1 MLGYGPRSMKT
12 TPPPPATRPWIPL
25 LAAAL
30 AAVTLLV
37 LWPALHVPFFF
48 DDTGDVVDNREI
60 RQLWPPLWLTAGP
73 PESNALAGRPVSAL
87 SFALVYA
94 AAGESAVAQHA
105 VNLLLHAAAALVLFG
120 LVRRTLLL
128 PRAGPFTPEAAAGL
142 AAVSA
147 LFWAIHPLNTEA
159 VAYAVQRTEQL
170 WAFCYLLTLYAALRA
185 TGAQARAWT
194 AVAIGACAVGM
205 GSKEIMVSAP
215 LAVIAFDW
223 VFREKS
229 ALRERRALYLGLSAC
244 WLVLAALLLSGKQGA
259 VALHANDPLTPWQ
272 YLFTQGRVI
281 ARYLRLV
288 VWPRPLALVY
298 DWDQVTPLAQGLPFF
313 LMVGALFLATAWAL
327 WRRHPLGFVGAV
339 VFMALAPSS
348 SILPLPTEIA
358 AERRMYLPSAAL
370 VAALVAVAW
379 RGLSKLARPQ
389 PVGLAAAAVVAVALA
404 VGTRARLHDY
414 RSTLSIWEDTVRK
427 SPHHSTVLANYAR
440 ELVRADRPVEAIP
453 YLRRAIELRSDVPVT
468 HYLLGWSLLLT
479 KDAQGAQPPLREA
492 IRLAPDTPN
501 AHFAL
506 GQSLAASKDWDGA
519 AAAFTEALR
528 VDPKDEQSRA
538 ELAKVHNNRAR
549 AFAEQG
555 RPADALRALEE
566 SVRVRPEYALGHL
579 NVGNARAAQ
588 GEWKG
593 AIDAWI
599 TAARVAPDDAQ
610 VRAMVAQRL
619 RGLPPEAIPLVE
631 PALAGASPA
640 LRSAVE
646 GR

>member
-1 MLGYGPRSMKT
+1 MLGYARAMK
-12 TPPPPATRPWIPL
+12 PSL
-25 LAAAL
+25 LAAVL

-48 DDTGDVVDNREI
+48 DDAGDLVDNPEI
-60 RQLWPPLWLTAGP
+60 RQLWPPRWLTAGP

-105 VNLLLHAAAALVLFG
+105 ANLLLHAAAALVLFG

-128 PRAGPFTPEAAAGL
+128 ARAGPFPPEIAASL

-147 LFWAIHPLNTEA
+147 LLWAIHPLNTEP

-170 WAFCYLLTLYAALRA
+170 WALCYLLTLYAALRA
-185 TGAQARAWT
+185 SEERSWT
-194 AVAIGACAVGM
+194 AVAIAACAVGM
-205 GSKEIMVSAP
+205 GCKEIMVSAP
-215 LAVIAFDW
+215 LAVLAFDQ
-223 VFREKS
+223 VFREKH
-229 ALRERRALYLGLSAC
+229 ALRQRRPLYLGLAAG
-244 WLVLAALLLSGKQGA
+244 WLVLGALLVSGKQGA
-259 VALHANDPLTPWQ
+259 VALHASDPLTPWQ

-288 VWPRPLALVY
+288 LWPHPLALVY
-298 DWDQVTPLAQGLPFF
+298 DWEQVTPLGAGLAPF
-313 LMVGALFLATAWAL
+313 LLVAALFLATVWAL

-339 VFMALAPSS
+339 VLLALAPSS
-348 SILPLPTEIA
+348 SVLPLPTEIA

-370 VAALVAVAW
+370 LTALVVAAWSALL
-379 RGLSKLARPQ
+379 RLPRPR
-389 PVGLAAAAVVAVALA
+389 PVGLAATAVVAVAFA
-404 VGTRARLHDY
+404 IGARARLHDY
-414 RSTLSIWEDTVRK
+414 RSTLAIWEDTVRK
-427 SPHHSTVLANYAR
+427 SPHHSTVLTNYAR
-440 ELVRADRPVEAIP
+440 ELVRADRHAEAIP
-453 YLRRAIELRSDVPVT
+453 YLRRAVALRSDTPVT

-479 KDAQGAQPPLREA
+479 KDPQGAVAPLREA
-492 IRLAPDTPN
+492 IRLAPDTKN

-506 GQSLAASKDWDGA
+506 GQALAALTDWEGA

-528 VDPKDEQSRA
+528 VDPRDEQSRT

-549 AFAEQG
+549 AFAAQE

-579 NVGNARAAQ
+579 NLGNARAAQ

-599 TAARVAPDDAQ
+599 TAARVAPDDAR
-610 VRAMVAQRL
+610 VGAMVAQRL
-619 RGLPPEAIPLVE
+619 RGLPPEARQLVE

-640 LRSAVE
+640 LRWAVE

>member
-1 MLGYGPRSMKT
+1 MKISPQTPAPARS
-12 TPPPPATRPWIPL
+12 WIPL
-25 LAAAL
+25 LTAVLL
-30 AAVTLLV
+30 AATIVV
-37 LWPALHVPFFF
+37 LWPALRIPFFF
-48 DDTGDVVDNREI
+48 DDTGDVVDNPEI

-128 PRAGPFTPEAAAGL
+128 PRAGAFPPEVAAGL
-142 AAVSA
+142 AAASA
-147 LFWAIHPLNTEA
+147 LFWAIHPLNTEP

-170 WAFCYLLTLYAALRA
+170 WALCYLLTLYAALRA
-185 TGAQARAWT
+185 TGPEARRWT

-215 LAVIAFDW
+215 LAVLAFDW
-223 VFREKS
+223 VFREKGR
-229 ALRERRALYLGLSAC
+229 LRERRGLYLGLAAC
-244 WLVLAALLLSGKQGA
+244 WLVLAALLLSGKQSG

-288 VWPRPLALVY
+288 LWPRPLALVY
-298 DWDQVTPLAQGLPFF
+298 DWEQVTPLAQGLPYF
-313 LMVGALFLATAWAL
+313 LLVGALVGTTAWAL

-348 SILPLPTEIA
+348 SVLPLPTEIV

-370 VAALVAVAW
+370 VTALVVVAW
-379 RGLSKLARPQ
+379 RGLSRLARPR
-389 PVGLAAAAVVAVALA
+389 PIGLAVASVVALALA

-414 RSTLSIWEDTVRK
+414 RTTLSIWEDTVRK
-427 SPHHSTVLANYAR
+427 SPHHSTALSNYAR
-440 ELVRADRPVEAIP
+440 ELVKADRPAEAIP
-453 YLRRAIELRSDVPVT
+453 YLRRALHLRADVAVM

-479 KDAQGAQPPLREA
+479 KDAQGAVPPLREA
-492 IRLAPDTPN
+492 IRLAPDTKN

-506 GQSLAASKDWDGA
+506 GQALAASKDWDGA
-519 AAAFTEALR
+519 AAAFTDALQ
-528 VDPKDEQSRA
+528 VDPKDEQART

-549 AFAEQG
+549 VLAERG

-566 SVRVRPEYALGHL
+566 SVRARPEYALGHL
-579 NVGNARAAQ
+579 NLGNARAAQ

-593 AIDAWI
+593 AIEAWI
-599 TAARVAPDDAQ
+599 TAARVAPDDAR
-610 VRAMVAQRL
+610 VGAMVAQRL
-619 RGLPPEAIPLVE
+619 RGLPPEARPLVE

-640 LRSAVE
+640 LRSGVE